1 MIELENQQDAPKGA
15 SPLLEIKE
23 LSVAVGRQAILD
35 AVSLSVQA
43 GRTTGVVGE
52 SGSGKSMTA
61 LSILG
66 MLPTALR
73 RTHGSIRFEGQDLT
87 TLDPDAMRELR
98 GTEIAM
104 VFQDP
109 LAALDPVMRIDDQV
123 SEILRK
129 RQGLSRQQA
138 RARAIELLER
148 VDLPE
153 PRQKARMYPHQLS
166 GGQRQRVV
174 IAMALAGKP
183 KLILADEPT
192 TALDVSVQAKV
203 LDLLRRLQ
211 KEDGLGMILIS
222 HDLRVMSHYADDL
235 VVMRNGQVVETG
247 LATQV
252 LARPDHE
259 YTRHLVANVPT
270 VHRRMLGD
278 AS

>member
-1 MIELENQQDAPKGA
+1 MNLWENQKDAPPGA
-15 SPLLEIKE
+15 SPLLEIE
-23 LSVAVGRQAILD
+23 GLSVCAGRQTILD
-35 AVSLSVQA
+35 SISLAVST
-43 GRTTGVVGE
+43 GRTTGIVGE

-66 MLPTALR
+66 MLPNALR
-73 RTHGSIRFEGQDLT
+73 RTQGSIRFEGKDLT
-87 TLDPDAMRELR
+87 TMTPDSLRELR
-98 GTEIAM
+98 GAAIAM

-129 RQGLSRQQA
+129 RQGLSRREA
-138 RARAIELLER
+138 RARAVELLER

-153 PRQKARMYPHQLS
+153 PQLKARMYPHQLS

-174 IAMALAGKP
+174 IAMALAGRP
-183 KLILADEPT
+183 RLILADEPT

-211 KEDGLGMILIS
+211 TEDGLGMILIS

-235 VVMRNGQVVETG
+235 VVMCNGQVVETG
-247 LATQV
+247 LAPQV
-252 LARPDHE
+252 LANPSHD

-270 VHRRMLGD
+270 VHRRMLGE

>member
-1 MIELENQQDAPKGA
+1 MTKDAPTGA
-15 SPLLEIKE
+15 STLLEVE
-23 LSVAVGRQAILD
+23 GLSVAVGNQTILD
-35 AVSLSVQA
+35 AVSLSVGL

-61 LSILG
+61 LAVLG
-66 MLPTALR
+66 MLPKPLS
-73 RTHGSIRFEGQDLT
+73 RTSGSIRFKGRELT
-87 TLDPDAMRELR
+87 KMTSDEWRSLR

-123 SEILRK
+123 GEVVHK
-129 RQGLSRQQA
+129 RQGLSRKQA
-138 RARAIELLER
+138 RVAAVELLQR

-153 PRQKARMYPHQLS
+153 PHLKASMYPHQLS

-183 KLILADEPT
+183 RLILADEPT

-211 KEDGLGMILIS
+211 AEDGLGIILIS

-235 VVMRNGQVVETG
+235 VVMRQGQVVESG
-247 LATQV
+247 LARAV
-252 LARPDHE
+252 LAGPTHA
-259 YTRHLVANVPT
+259 YTKHLVANVPT
-270 VHRRMLGD
+270 LQRRIVGET
-278 AS
+278 S

>member
-1 MIELENQQDAPKGA
+1 MNLWENQKDAPPGA
-15 SPLLEIKE
+15 SPLLEIE
-23 LSVAVGRQAILD
+23 GLSVCAGRQTILD
-35 AVSLSVQA
+35 SISLAVSA
-43 GRTTGVVGE
+43 GRTTGIVGE

-66 MLPTALR
+66 MLPAALR
-73 RTHGSIRFEGQDLT
+73 RTQGSIRFEGKDLT
-87 TLDPDAMRELR
+87 TMAPDSLRELR
-98 GTEIAM
+98 GAAIAM

-123 SEILRK
+123 GEILRK
-129 RQGLSRQQA
+129 RQGLSRSAA
-138 RARAIELLER
+138 RARAVELLER

-153 PRQKARMYPHQLS
+153 PQLKARMYPHQLS

-174 IAMALAGKP
+174 IAMALAGRP
-183 KLILADEPT
+183 RLILADEPT

-211 KEDGLGMILIS
+211 TEDGLGMILIS

-247 LATQV
+247 LAPQV
-252 LARPDHE
+252 LANPSHD

-270 VHRRMLGD
+270 VHRRMLGE